1 MYDDSNISRFLSAF
15 LERLSKAR
23 LAVESMDP
31 NGKDVYSIRQLST
44 RIIQQWNS
52 LFPNSLIQSFDDIS
66 TNTLIA
72 AKTR

>member
-1 MYDDSNISRFLSAF
+1 MISRFLSAF

-23 LAVESMDP
+23 LSVDSIDP

-52 LFPNSLIQSFDDIS
+52 LFPNNLIQSFDDIS